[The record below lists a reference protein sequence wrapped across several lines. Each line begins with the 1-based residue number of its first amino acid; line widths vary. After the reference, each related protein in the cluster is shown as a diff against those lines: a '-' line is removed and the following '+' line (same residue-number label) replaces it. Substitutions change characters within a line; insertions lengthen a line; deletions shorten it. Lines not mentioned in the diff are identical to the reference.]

1 MLSSAREFSLRD
13 LGQTIG
19 AEADFEKNVQLK
31 IALMGDGDVVVTPCR
46 GPPTPQAVKAWARD
60 KMAQRKRGT
69 SLKKAEQKQETS
81 QDGNLEK
88 VVTKQLSNQTKTVAD
103 DSKTLK
109 FELNQVIPKSSPPK
123 IPPDKIFTGSGGLVL
138 KNHVSVPVQ
147 KQKML
152 DGIDR
157 DKKTDVLDLSDS
169 SSPAEVT
176 SPGSLFS
183 PNEEK
188 MCTLASSFTQNG
200 KHNLCEISGT
210 QPITINRSLGFA
222 VYDEKLH
229 QADNV
234 TTETNSPPNVV
245 TQCKAGTPP
254 SRISPEGT
262 PQLSPLTIKQLLSP
276 TFQTQDF
283 TFSAPHHSTPVATKL
298 VYGLQSP
305 RCTPISAA
313 TNVKSL
319 ETSPQNPVKS
329 STGHQ
334 ASSDQTP
341 SLRQQLLASQ
351 FKVSLFLNF
360 SL

>member
-1 MLSSAREFSLRD
+1 
-13 LGQTIG
+13 
-19 AEADFEKNVQLK
+19 
-31 IALMGDGDVVVTPCR
+31 
-46 GPPTPQAVKAWARD
+46 
-60 KMAQRKRGT
+60 
-69 SLKKAEQKQETS
+69 
-81 QDGNLEK
+81 
-88 VVTKQLSNQTKTVAD
+88 
-103 DSKTLK
+103 
-109 FELNQVIPKSSPPK
+109 
-123 IPPDKIFTGSGGLVL
+123 
-138 KNHVSVPVQ
+138 
-147 KQKML
+147 
-152 DGIDR
+152 
-157 DKKTDVLDLSDS
+157 
-169 SSPAEVT
+169 
-176 SPGSLFS
+176 
-183 PNEEK
+183 

-245 TQCKAGTPP
+245 SQCKAGTPP

-262 PQLSPLTIKQLLSP
+262 PQLSPLIIKQLLSP